1 MPDELTSMTAEI
13 VSAYVAG
20 NTVPTGELSTLIQ
33 SVFTS
38 LSTLGEPTPDA
49 VPEGPAKA
57 TNAQIRKSITPDA
70 LISFE
75 DGKSYKTLKRH
86 LTTKGLTIAEYKA
99 KWGLPSDYPTTAP
112 SYSEAR
118 SAMAKS
124 AGLGNQRKA
133 PVEAVPVK
141 APRKPRTPKAAPVE
155 A

>member
-1 MPDELTSMTAEI
+1 MSDELTTMTAEI

-33 SVFTS
+33 SVFKS
-38 LSTLGEPTPDA
+38 LSTLGEPA
-49 VPEGPAKA
+49 VEAKPELAKLTA
-57 TNAQIRKSITPDA
+57 GQIRKSITSEA

-75 DGKSYKTLKRH
+75 DGRSYKTLKRH

-124 AGLGNQRKA
+124 LGLGNQRKA
-133 PVEAVPVK
+133 PVEAAPVK
-141 APRKPRTPKAAPVE
+141 APRKPRTPKAAPAE